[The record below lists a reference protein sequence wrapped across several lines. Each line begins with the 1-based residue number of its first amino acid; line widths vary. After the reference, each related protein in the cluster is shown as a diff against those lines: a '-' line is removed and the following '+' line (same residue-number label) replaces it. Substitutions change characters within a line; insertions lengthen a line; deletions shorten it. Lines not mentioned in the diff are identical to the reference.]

1 MILSMAST
9 NIRSVLRELSHKHSV
24 MAFQPLQFV
33 FQPSDNCRQQSQL
46 LRLNPNHTDSTH
58 LTDTTL
64 YEHLTMK
71 VTGPQSEL
79 WSWVTQRVGT
89 LLSLKTRHLSGLGKP
104 RSDRSSVHTSNL
116 YFNILDSRSYMRLS
130 NSHLGTPSRIVHHA
144 FPPINDGIV
153 CDTPTLSEVCLL
165 GTPFLPT
172 TGDTISMPDSRHS
185 DSRPTPQL

>member
-46 LRLNPNHTDSTH
+46 LRLNPNHTDPTH
-58 LTDTTL
+58 STDTTL

-79 WSWVTQRVGT
+79 WSWVMWRVGT
-89 LLSLKTRHLSGLGKP
+89 LLSLKTRHLSGWGKP
-104 RSDRSSVHTSNL
+104 RSDRSSVPHIQSLLQCLGLTQL
-116 YFNILDSRSYMRLS
+116 HAPS
-130 NSHLGTPSRIVHHA
+130 NSHLGTSSRIMHHDLS
-144 FPPINDGIV
+144 PITTSLFAMFRLHPTSV
-153 CDTPTLSEVCLL
+153 C
-165 GTPFLPT
+165 
-172 TGDTISMPDSRHS
+172 
-185 DSRPTPQL
+185 